1 MKNLNQ
7 QSFKGEPKPL
17 EALDRFW
24 AICQLMP
31 GMVYQFKVDIDGT
44 YSFTF
49 ISASVAKMLG
59 IEPHELYE
67 NAASGFALVHPDD
80 LKIVTKRAFFQA
92 DNLTQRSFVF
102 RLKDRNTGIYKW
114 IRANSTADRL
124 ADGSVI
130 WNGIM
135 IDVTLDK
142 EAEQDRIAAIEEVNR
157 ELESFSYTV
166 SHDLQTPLR
175 SILGFSHI
183 LLTEHK
189 EELRG
194 EIREYLQVIQSNAKR
209 MSDLTRHLLAFSR
222 LGRAAIHYAEVDM
235 DLQVQK
241 VITELTAD
249 KAYRQ
254 VNIIKS
260 RLGLAICDANLVK
273 QVWLNVIGNAFKYS
287 AKKELPVIEVGMQQ
301 GKDELIFFVKDNGAG
316 FDMQYADKLFAPFQ
330 RIHSQEEFEGS
341 GIGLATVHRIITK
354 HGGRVWVEA
363 MPGDGACFYFS
374 LPVLKD

>member
-1 MKNLNQ
+1 
-7 QSFKGEPKPL
+7 
-17 EALDRFW
+17 
-24 AICQLMP
+24 
-31 GMVYQFKVDIDGT
+31 
-44 YSFTF
+44 
-49 ISASVAKMLG
+49 
-59 IEPHELYE
+59 
-67 NAASGFALVHPDD
+67 
-80 LKIVTKRAFFQA
+80 
-92 DNLTQRSFVF
+92 
-102 RLKDRNTGIYKW
+102 
-114 IRANSTADRL
+114 
-124 ADGSVI
+124 
-130 WNGIM
+130 
-135 IDVTLDK
+135 
-142 EAEQDRIAAIEEVNR
+142 
-157 ELESFSYTV
+157 
-166 SHDLQTPLR
+166 
-175 SILGFSHI
+175 
-183 LLTEHK
+183 
-189 EELRG
+189 
-194 EIREYLQVIQSNAKR
+194 
-209 MSDLTRHLLAFSR
+209 
-222 LGRAAIHYAEVDM
+222 M
-235 DLQVQK
+235 DFQVQK

-273 QVWLNVIGNAFKYS
+273 QVWLNLIGNAFKYS